1 MSDSM
6 NRREAVKKG
15 EKRGEMLKWAIGQN
29 LKNFW
34 VSARDKEIY
43 KEDIYAAV
51 RENSHRLPNLTK
63 VEIKS
68 MARSASV
75 PYMDLLAFNLFEENI
90 TPDGC
95 TVAIAAGNSSATGET
110 IFFKQSDKKG
120 SSEFTG
126 ENCYENQQVNVIRVE
141 EHEDGNNVLMVAAAG
156 STAVKMGINDK
167 GVAIGSNISRTITFD
182 EEGKSAKEWAAASR
196 GEFMRQGLIQG
207 NTAVEAAQ
215 VITPLLFSDPMS
227 SPGSIDIADAKR
239 AVILEGEFTH
249 LASEWIE
256 NGVTG
261 RANKFEILSHLARPR
276 SEIPSSYC
284 RYERV
289 MEMLEK
295 NEGNVTVETMRDLSI
310 DHKNGPGLNSIC
322 RYQENDYNDETTLS
336 AAIFQLRESK
346 PEKSEVYIALGKTSY
361 SWRSEEGEGW
371 VKISADSLEE
381 DIPEN
386 FLNGEA
392 WLKYYTE
399 EHYQG
404 DKNPT
409 PLI

>member
-1 MSDSM
+1 MSDGM

-15 EKRGEMLKWAIGQN
+15 EKRGEILKWAIGQN

-34 VSARDKEIY
+34 VAARDKDIY
-43 KEDIYAAV
+43 KEEIYAAV
-51 RENSHRLPNLTK
+51 RENSHRLPELTK
-63 VEIKS
+63 MEIKS

-75 PYMDLLAFNLFEENI
+75 LYMDLLAFNLFEENI

-95 TVAIAAGNSSATGET
+95 TVAIAAGDAAATGET

-207 NTAVEAAQ
+207 GTAVEAAQ

-227 SPGSIDIADAKR
+227 SPGSIDIADAKS
-239 AVILEGEFTH
+239 AIILEGEFTH

-289 MEMLEK
+289 MEVLEK

-310 DHKNGPGLNSIC
+310 DHKNGPGLSSIC

-361 SWRSEEGEGW
+361 SWRSNEGEGW
-371 VKISADSLEE
+371 VKISADAIED

-386 FLNGEA
+386 FLSGEA

-399 EHYQG
+399 EPYQG
-404 DKNPT
+404 DQDPT